1 MYFILFFFF
10 FLRIQIIKNAFQTT
24 SNWKVRSMCLC
35 SVGRYRKHIF
45 FEHFLRIYFF
55 IFYLLLLPGGI
66 VIRKTNSQSTWADFP
81 HLGFHISRMKLR
93 SVNNSSM
100 KQAVSLWLTKDE
112 IWIANESGTAWRS
125 SVGQCMRPVF
135 IHAVIGRG
143 YPSELHRQGRQLW
156 RVSAR
161 SLIANQQHP
170 VRSFLCISNVF
181 GWLFYFFVCLFLSL
195 RWNSQDISTWGVFV
209 KD

>member
-1 MYFILFFFF
+1 
-10 FLRIQIIKNAFQTT
+10 
-24 SNWKVRSMCLC
+24 MCLC

-45 FEHFLRIYFF
+45 FEHVLRIYFF

-143 YPSELHRQGRQLW
+143 YPSELHRQAVSCDESPRVLW
-156 RVSAR
+156 LLISSILFGHFYAFQMCSAGFF
-161 SLIANQQHP
+161 I
-170 VRSFLCISNVF
+170 FL
-181 GWLFYFFVCLFLSL
+181 FVCFCHCDETVKTF
-195 RWNSQDISTWGVFV
+195 RRGVCL
-209 KD
+209 